1 MEVQFYQAEC
11 GDAARIKFL
20 GNDNKFHN
28 IFIDSGFERT
38 FRFVLAEEIQQ
49 IENDEEIIDLWILTH
64 IHDDH
69 IGGVI
74 KYLDLIKTGEFKD
87 IVNQWYYNIPRF
99 YDINL
104 KINPLLRISNPSS
117 ISQGDIVYEYLKI
130 NEKVSE
136 TDITSELETV
146 DLFGMKLTV
155 LSPSVEKLNKLREKY
170 PFGSVNELEK
180 SELISIS
187 DAKAQKENDYKIKL
201 VDFNIK
207 KNKEDKSIENGS
219 SISMITEYK
228 NKKILWLA
236 DSHPSDIITS
246 LQRLGYS
253 KENQFECDWIKVSH
267 HGSTGNNSNKLYD
280 LIKCDNYLFSVNG
293 ENKHNLPFKECI
305 ARILRN
311 ENRNMDSTYNFYF
324 TYDNETMRSIFK
336 IDGEDVLNE
345 FNFKVNFLSDSKY
358 FKIVDIE
365 K

>member
-1 MEVQFYQAEC
+1 MKVQFYQAEC
-11 GDAARIKFL
+11 GDASRIKFL
-20 GNDNKFHN
+20 GNDNKYHN

-38 FRFVLAEEIQQ
+38 FRFILGNEIRQ
-49 IENDEEIIDLWILTH
+49 IEKDKEIIDLWILTH

-74 KYLDLIKTGEFKD
+74 KYLDLIKTGECKD
-87 IVNQWYYNIPRF
+87 IVNKWFYNIPRF
-99 YDINL
+99 YNINFRNSSS
-104 KINPLLRISNPSS
+104 KISSASS
-117 ISQGDIVYEYLKI
+117 ISQGDIIYEYLKI

-136 TDITSELETV
+136 IDITSKLDTV

-180 SELISIS
+180 SELTSIS
-187 DAKAQKENDYKIKL
+187 EAKAQKENDYKIKL
-201 VDFNIK
+201 LDFNLK

-219 SISMITEYK
+219 SITMITEYK

-246 LQRLGYS
+246 LQKLGFS

-267 HGSTGNNSNKLYD
+267 HGSTGNNSNELYN
-280 LIKCDNYLFSVNG
+280 LIKCDNYLFSANG
-293 ENKHNLPFKECI
+293 ENKYNLPFKECI

-336 IDGEDVLNE
+336 VDGEEIFDK
-345 FNFKVNFLSDSKY
+345 FKFKLNFLSKEKY
-358 FKIVDIE
+358 FEIKS
-365 K
+365 